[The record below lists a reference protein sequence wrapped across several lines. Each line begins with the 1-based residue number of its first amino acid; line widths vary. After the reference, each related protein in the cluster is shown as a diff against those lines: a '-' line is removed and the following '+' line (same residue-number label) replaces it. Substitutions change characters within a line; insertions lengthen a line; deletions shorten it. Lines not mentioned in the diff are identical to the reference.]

1 MLTIRPI
8 EQKQAQQELCEQ
20 CGVEYRPDTLAYSC
34 YEADKLIGV
43 CQFFLHSG
51 GVYLADLSLAPGVED
66 DLAQFLMGR
75 AALNFADLAGFHDAY
90 YPAPEDEALAG
101 QIGFRKNSDGVWYM
115 NLRNFIISPCSN
127 DK

>member
-8 EQKQAQQELCEQ
+8 EQKQIQQDLCVQ

-34 YEADKLIGV
+34 YEAEKLVGV
-43 CQFFLHSG
+43 CQFYLRAG
-51 GVYLADLSLAPGVED
+51 GVYLTDLSLAQGVED
-66 DLAQFLMGR
+66 DLALFLMGR

-90 YPAPEDEALAG
+90 YPTPEDEGLAK
-101 QIGFRKNSDGVWYM
+101 QIGFRKNSCNEWYM
-115 NLRNFIISPCSN
+115 NLRNFFISPCSH